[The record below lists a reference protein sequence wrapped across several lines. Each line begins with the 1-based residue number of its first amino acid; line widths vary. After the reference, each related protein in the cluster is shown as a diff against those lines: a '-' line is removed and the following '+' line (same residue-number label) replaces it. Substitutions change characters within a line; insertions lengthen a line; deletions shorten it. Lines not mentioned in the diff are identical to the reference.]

1 MNIDEEIKK
10 IIFESLNKAKNTSK
24 TNIIINPF
32 SDIKKKDLNK
42 IQDNNQKLKLITK
55 QSNTKQVVVKEL
67 DKKIFTTHD
76 KDCSDEENI

>member
-10 IIFESLNKAKNTSK
+10 IISESLNKAKNTSK

-42 IQDNNQKLKLITK
+42 IQENNQKLKLITK
-55 QSNTKQVVVKEL
+55 QSNTKQVIVKEL
-67 DKKIFTTHD
+67 DKRIFTPQGKEHI
-76 KDCSDEENI
+76 DEEDN